1 MLSEG
6 RLLPTLLDLR
16 LPTPGIFS
24 SAAKMSSPS
33 ADLPPPPP
41 PSPFLPE
48 MEQALL
54 PPALL
59 SSGDVESTDVWP

>member
-1 MLSEG
+1 MFSEG

-33 ADLPPPPP
+33 ADLPP
-41 PSPFLPE
+41 SPFFPE
-48 MEQALL
+48 MEHALL
-54 PPALL
+54 PPAL
-59 SSGDVESTDVWP
+59 SSGDVESTEVWP